1 MYNSLTSFKGKIK
14 LSRPN
19 SLTKKLS
26 KKDIDFLFH
35 PNTNLIAHKES
46 GPFILERGEGIYVY
60 DTDGNKYIEGMAG
73 LWCNALGHGNQE
85 LADAAMQQFMKFPYG
100 NLFASKSHEPAIELA
115 EKLVELSPFNNAK
128 VFFGSSGSDANDTQI
143 KLFWYINNA
152 LGKTKKKKFLSRVQ
166 AYHGVTLAT
175 SSLTG
180 LPTIHGNFDLPQN
193 YFSHA
198 MSPNYFIN
206 KHDGESEQSFVE
218 RLGEDLENH
227 IIEQDP
233 ETIAAMFAEPLMGAG
248 GVIIPPN
255 NYFETIQPVL
265 EKYEIPLIDDEV
277 ICGFGRTGNVWG
289 AETFGMKPVSIT
301 VAKALS
307 SSYIPISAVI
317 ISDDCYDIV
326 AKKSEELGIFGHGYT
341 YSGHPVACAVGVKTL
356 EIYERDKILE
366 HVNRVSPTFIERLK
380 KCDNFEL
387 VGNTRGIGL
396 IGAMEFVSE
405 RNTNKGFDKKGVAG
419 KIFADHAK
427 NNGLIVR
434 AIGDVIAFCPPL
446 IITEPQINDMFDIVE
461 NSLKTTMDELSK
473 LGYLN

>member
-1 MYNSLTSFKGKIK
+1 MYNSLTSIK
-14 LSRPN
+14 RNKMSRPN
-19 SLTKKLS
+19 SLTQKLT
-26 KKDIDFLFH
+26 KKDKDFLFH
-35 PNTNLIAHKES
+35 PNTNLVAHQDS

-85 LADAAMQQFMKFPYG
+85 LAEAAMEQFKKFPYG

-115 EKLVELSPFNNAK
+115 EKLVELSPFDKAK

-152 LGKTKKKKFLSRVQ
+152 LGKTKKKKFLSRIQ

-193 YFSHA
+193 HFSHA
-198 MSPNYFIN
+198 MSPNYFLN
-206 KHDGESEQSFVE
+206 KHEGESEDSFVQ
-218 RLGEDLENH
+218 RLGEDLEDH
-227 IIEQDP
+227 IIKQDP

-248 GVIIPPN
+248 GVIIPPK
-255 NYFETIQPVL
+255 NYFETIQPIL
-265 EKYEIPLIDDEV
+265 DKYEIPLIDDEV

-307 SSYIPISAVI
+307 SSYLPISAVI
-317 ISDDCYDIV
+317 ISDDCYNIV
-326 AKKSEELGIFGHGYT
+326 AEKSGELGIFGHGYT
-341 YSGHPVACAVGVKTL
+341 YSGHPVACAVAIKTL
-356 EIYERDKILE
+356 EIYERENTFD
-366 HVNRVSPTFIERLK
+366 HVNKVSPTFISRLK
-380 KCDNFEL
+380 ACDNFDL

-396 IGAMEFVSE
+396 IGAMELVSE
-405 RNTNKGFDKKGVAG
+405 KNSNKGFEKKGIAG
-419 KIFADHAK
+419 KIFADNAK
-427 NNGLIVR
+427 DNGLIVR

-446 IITEPQINDMFDIVE
+446 IIKDFQINDMFDIVE
-461 NSLKTTMDELSK
+461 DSLKKTMDELTK
-473 LGYLN
+473 LGHLK

>member
-1 MYNSLTSFKGKIK
+1 MYNSLTLFKRKK

-19 SLTKKLS
+19 SLTEKLS
-26 KKDIDFLFH
+26 KKDKDFLFH

-46 GPFILERGEGIYVY
+46 GPFILERGDGIYVY

-73 LWCNALGHGNQE
+73 LWCNALGHGNEE
-85 LADAAMQQFMKFPYG
+85 LADAAMEQFKKFPYG

-115 EKLVELSPFNNAK
+115 EKLVDLSPYDNAK

-193 YFSHA
+193 HFSHA
-198 MSPNYFIN
+198 MSPHYFMN
-206 KHDGESEQSFVE
+206 KHEGESEESFVE

-227 IIEQDP
+227 IVKQDP

-248 GVIIPPN
+248 GVIIPPK
-255 NYFETIQPVL
+255 NYFETIQPIL
-265 EKYEIPLIDDEV
+265 NKYEIPLIDDEV

-289 AETFGMKPVSIT
+289 AETFNMKPVSIT

-307 SSYIPISAVI
+307 SSYLPISAVI

-326 AKKSEELGIFGHGYT
+326 AQKSDELGIFGHGYT
-341 YSGHPVACAVGVKTL
+341 YSGHPVACAVAVKTL
-356 EIYERDKILE
+356 EIYERDDMLG
-366 HVNRVSPTFIERLK
+366 HVNKVSPTFIERLN
-380 KCDNFEL
+380 KCDQYDL

-405 RNTNKGFDKKGVAG
+405 RNSNKGFEKKGVAG

-427 NNGLIVR
+427 DNGLIVR

-446 IITEPQINDMFDIVE
+446 IISESQINDMFDIVE
-461 NSLKTTMDELSK
+461 ESLKKTMDELTK
-473 LGYLN
+473 QGLLK

>member
-1 MYNSLTSFKGKIK
+1 M
-14 LSRPN
+14 SRPN
-19 SLTKKLS
+19 SLTQKLS
-26 KKDIDFLFH
+26 KKDKDFLFH
-35 PNTNLIAHKES
+35 PNTNLATHKDS

-85 LADAAMQQFMKFPYG
+85 LAEAAMAQFKKFPYG

-115 EKLVELSPFNNAK
+115 EKLVKLSPFDKAK

-152 LGKTKKKKFLSRVQ
+152 LGKTKKKKFISRIQ

-193 YFSHA
+193 HFSHA
-198 MSPNYFIN
+198 MSPNYFLN
-206 KHDGESEQSFVE
+206 KLEGESEDSFLQ
-218 RLGEDLENH
+218 RLGEDLEEH
-227 IIEQDP
+227 ILKQDP

-248 GVIIPPN
+248 GVIIPPK
-255 NYFETIQPVL
+255 NYFETIQPIL
-265 EKYEIPLIDDEV
+265 DKYEIPLIDDEV
-277 ICGFGRTGNVWG
+277 VCGFGRTGNVWG

-307 SSYIPISAVI
+307 SSYLPISAVI
-317 ISDDCYDIV
+317 ISDDCYNIV
-326 AKKSEELGIFGHGYT
+326 AEKSGELGIFGHGYT
-341 YSGHPVACAVGVKTL
+341 YSGHPVACAVAVKTL
-356 EIYERDKILE
+356 EIYERENIFD
-366 HVNRVSPTFIERLK
+366 HVNKVSPTFLSRLK
-380 KCDNFEL
+380 SCDNFDL

-396 IGAMEFVSE
+396 IGALEFVSKKDS
-405 RNTNKGFDKKGVAG
+405 NKGFEKKGIAG
-419 KIFADHAK
+419 KIFADNAK
-427 NNGLIVR
+427 HNGLIVR

-446 IITEPQINDMFDIVE
+446 IIKDSQINDMFDIVE
-461 NSLKTTMDELSK
+461 DSLKKTMDELTK
-473 LGYLN
+473 LGHLK

>member
-1 MYNSLTSFKGKIK
+1 MYNSLTLFKRKK

-19 SLTKKLS
+19 SLTEKLS
-26 KKDIDFLFH
+26 KKDKDFLFH

-46 GPFILERGEGIYVY
+46 GPFILERGDGIYVY

-73 LWCNALGHGNQE
+73 LWCNSLGHGNQE
-85 LADAAMQQFMKFPYG
+85 LADAAMEQFKKFPYG

-115 EKLVELSPFNNAK
+115 EKLVDLSPFENAK

-193 YFSHA
+193 HFSHA
-198 MSPNYFIN
+198 MSPHYFMN
-206 KHDGESEQSFVE
+206 KHEGESEESFVE

-227 IIEQDP
+227 INNEDP

-248 GVIIPPN
+248 GVIIPPK
-255 NYFETIQPVL
+255 NYFETIQSIL
-265 EKYEIPLIDDEV
+265 DKYEIPLIDDEV

-289 AETFGMKPVSIT
+289 ADTFNMKPVSIT

-307 SSYIPISAVI
+307 SSYLPISAVI

-326 AKKSEELGIFGHGYT
+326 ANKSDELGIFGHGYT
-341 YSGHPVACAVGVKTL
+341 YSAHPVSAPVAPANIKLIAEEGLIPHVRDITAPYLAKEIKRLDSHPLVGETRSFGLLACVELVKHKSGPVLFDPIGEIGMRCRDHAINSGLMVRAV
-356 EIYERDKILE
+356 RDGMIL
-366 HVNRVSPTFIERLK
+366 SPPLSFKKEDIDITIEKLNQALDDTYTELK
-380 KCDNFEL
+380 K
-387 VGNTRGIGL
+387 
-396 IGAMEFVSE
+396 
-405 RNTNKGFDKKGVAG
+405 
-419 KIFADHAK
+419 
-427 NNGLIVR
+427 
-434 AIGDVIAFCPPL
+434 
-446 IITEPQINDMFDIVE
+446 
-461 NSLKTTMDELSK
+461 
-473 LGYLN
+473 